1 MTEVYLFLFKI
12 NEFLHMNLFSSSAFT
27 IEVGSV
33 IDSSLNDLLLK
44 TYSQSKVVIIVD
56 ENTHDYCLEY
66 LLTSFDSLKEAEV
79 MLLPVGEEN
88 KVMEVCFQVWQALSE
103 YQVGRKDL
111 IINLGGGVVT
121 DMGGFIASI
130 YKRGVDF
137 IHIPTSLL
145 GMVDASIGGKV
156 GIDLGPFKNQ
166 LGVFSHPKKIYI
178 DTIFLG
184 TLPEEEL
191 LNGYAEM
198 LKHALI
204 NDKSQWEKLK
214 KITSIDQ
221 LNDEK
226 MILDSVKVK
235 FDIVERDPLEKGE
248 RKKLNFGHTIGHAI
262 EGFFIESTPI
272 SHGHAVAIGM
282 LAESYVSMKKGLLK
296 SDEYYDIELLLTS
309 KFPMV
314 QLDEEAIKEI
324 IQIAQNDKKN
334 EYGKI
339 LCALLNEIGTCSIDN
354 EVQEKEIADAL
365 FYLNKFAISLN

>member
-1 MTEVYLFLFKI
+1 MTEDYLFLLKI
-12 NEFLHMNLFSSSAFT
+12 NEFLYMNLFTSNAFT
-27 IEVGSV
+27 IEVGS
-33 IDSSLNDLLLK
+33 ILDSSLNELLT
-44 TYSQSKVVIIVD
+44 TYAQSKMVIIVD

-88 KVMEVCFQVWQALSE
+88 KVMEVCFQVWQALTD

-111 IINLGGGVVT
+111 VINLGGGVVT

-130 YKRGVDF
+130 YKRGIDF

-156 GIDLGPFKNQ
+156 GIDLGPYKNQ

-191 LNGYAEM
+191 LNGFAEM

-214 KITSIDQ
+214 KTPSIDQ
-221 LNDEK
+221 LIDEK
-226 MILDSVKVK
+226 IIIDSIKVK
-235 FDIVERDPLEKGE
+235 FDLVEKDPLEKNV

-262 EGFFIESTPI
+262 EGYFIDTTPI

-282 LAESYVSMKKGLLK
+282 LAESFISMKQQRLK
-296 SDEYYDIELLLTS
+296 SEVFYDIELFLTT
-309 KFPMV
+309 KFPMI
-314 QLDEEAIKEI
+314 QLDEDAIKEI
-324 IQIAQNDKKN
+324 IQIAKNDKKN
-334 EYGKI
+334 ESGRI
-339 LCALLNEIGTCSIDN
+339 FCALLNEIGECSIDN
-354 EVQEKEIADAL
+354 EIQENEIADAL
-365 FYLNKFAISLN
+365 FYLNKFAISMN

>member
-1 MTEVYLFLFKI
+1 MTEDYLFLLKI
-12 NEFLHMNLFSSSAFT
+12 NEFLYMNLFTSNAFT
-27 IEVGSV
+27 IEVGS
-33 IDSSLNDLLLK
+33 ILDSSLNELLT
-44 TYSQSKVVIIVD
+44 TYAQSKMVIIVD

-88 KVMEVCFQVWQALSE
+88 KVMEVCFQVWQALTD

-111 IINLGGGVVT
+111 VINLGGGVVT

-130 YKRGVDF
+130 YKRGIDF

-156 GIDLGPFKNQ
+156 GIDLGPYKNQ

-191 LNGYAEM
+191 LNGFAEM

-214 KITSIDQ
+214 KIPSIDQ
-221 LNDEK
+221 LIDEK
-226 MILDSVKVK
+226 IIIDSIKVK
-235 FDIVERDPLEKGE
+235 FDLVEKDPLEKNV

-262 EGFFIESTPI
+262 EGYFIDTTPI

-282 LAESYVSMKKGLLK
+282 LAESFISMKQQRLK
-296 SDEYYDIELLLTS
+296 SEVFYDIELFLTT
-309 KFPMV
+309 KFPMI
-314 QLDEEAIKEI
+314 QLDEDAIKEI
-324 IQIAQNDKKN
+324 IQIAKNDKKN
-334 EYGKI
+334 ESGRI
-339 LCALLNEIGTCSIDN
+339 FCALLNEIGECSIDN
-354 EVQEKEIADAL
+354 EIQENEIADAL
-365 FYLNKFAISLN
+365 FYLNKFAISMN

>member
-1 MTEVYLFLFKI
+1 MTEDYLFLLKI
-12 NEFLHMNLFSSSAFT
+12 NEFLYMNLFTSNAFT
-27 IEVGSV
+27 IEVGSI
-33 IDSSLNDLLLK
+33 IDSSLNELLT
-44 TYSQSKVVIIVD
+44 TYAQSKIVIIVD

-88 KVMEVCFQVWQALSE
+88 KVMEVCFQVWQALTD

-111 IINLGGGVVT
+111 VINLGGGVVT

-130 YKRGVDF
+130 YKRGIDF

-156 GIDLGPFKNQ
+156 GIDLGPYKNQ

-191 LNGYAEM
+191 LNGFAEM

-214 KITSIDQ
+214 KTPSIDQ
-221 LNDEK
+221 LIDEK
-226 MILDSVKVK
+226 IIIDSIKVK
-235 FDIVERDPLEKGE
+235 FDLVEKDPLEKNV

-262 EGFFIESTPI
+262 EGYFIDTTPI

-282 LAESYVSMKKGLLK
+282 LAESFISMKQQRLK
-296 SDEYYDIELLLTS
+296 SEVFYDIELFLTT
-309 KFPMV
+309 KFPMI
-314 QLDEEAIKEI
+314 QLDEDAIKEI
-324 IQIAQNDKKN
+324 IQIAKNDKKN
-334 EYGKI
+334 ESGRI
-339 LCALLNEIGTCSIDN
+339 FCALLNEIGECSIDN
-354 EVQEKEIADAL
+354 EIQENEIADAL
-365 FYLNKFAISLN
+365 FYLNKFAISMN

>member
-1 MTEVYLFLFKI
+1 
-12 NEFLHMNLFSSSAFT
+12 MNLFTSSSYS
-27 IEVGSV
+27 IEVGS
-33 IDSSLNDLLLK
+33 ILDSSLNELLLK
-44 TYSQSKVVIIVD
+44 TYSNSKVIIIVD
-56 ENTHDYCLEY
+56 ENTHDFCLEY

-88 KVMEVCFQVWQALSE
+88 KVMEVCFQVWQALTD
-103 YQVGRKDL
+103 YQVERKDL
-111 IINLGGGVVT
+111 VINLGGGVVT

-156 GIDLGPFKNQ
+156 GIDLGPYKNQ

-198 LKHALI
+198 IKHALI
-204 NDKSQWEKLK
+204 NNKAQWDHLKSISSIGQLK
-214 KITSIDQ
+214 NES
-221 LNDEK
+221 
-226 MILDSVKVK
+226 MILESIKVK
-235 FDIVERDPLEKGE
+235 FEIVQNDPLEKGE

-262 EGFFIESTPI
+262 EGFFIDTSPV

-282 LAESYVSMKKGLLK
+282 LAEAYVSLKKGLLK

-309 KFPMV
+309 KFPMI
-314 QLDEEAIKEI
+314 QLEEEAIKEI
-324 IQIAQNDKKN
+324 LQIAQHDKKN
-334 EYGKI
+334 ESGKI
-339 LCALLNEIGTCSIDN
+339 LCVLLNEIGECSIDI
-354 EVQEKEIADAL
+354 EIQHKEIADAL

>member
-1 MTEVYLFLFKI
+1 MTEDYLFLLKI
-12 NEFLHMNLFSSSAFT
+12 NEFLYMNLFKSNAFT
-27 IEVGSV
+27 IEVGSI
-33 IDSSLNDLLLK
+33 IDSSLNELLT
-44 TYSQSKVVIIVD
+44 TYAQSKIVIIVD
-56 ENTHDYCLEY
+56 ENTHDNCLEY

-88 KVMEVCFQVWQALSE
+88 KVMEVCFQVWQALTD

-111 IINLGGGVVT
+111 VINLGGGVVT

-130 YKRGVDF
+130 YKRGIDF

-156 GIDLGPFKNQ
+156 GIDLGPYKNQ

-184 TLPEEEL
+184 TLPEKEL
-191 LNGYAEM
+191 LNGFAEM

-214 KITSIDQ
+214 KIPSIDQ
-221 LNDEK
+221 LIDEK
-226 MILDSVKVK
+226 IIIDSIKVK
-235 FDIVERDPLEKGE
+235 FDLVEKDPLEKNV

-262 EGFFIESTPI
+262 EGYFIDTTPI

-282 LAESYVSMKKGLLK
+282 LAESFISMKQQRLK
-296 SDEYYDIELLLTS
+296 SEVFYDIELFLTT
-309 KFPMV
+309 KFPMI
-314 QLDEEAIKEI
+314 QLDEDAIKEI
-324 IQIAQNDKKN
+324 IQIAKNDKKN
-334 EYGKI
+334 ESGRI
-339 LCALLNEIGTCSIDN
+339 FCALLNEIGECSIDN
-354 EVQEKEIADAL
+354 EIQENEIADAL
-365 FYLNKFAISLN
+365 FYLNKFAISMN

>member
-1 MTEVYLFLFKI
+1 MTDVYLFLLKI
-12 NEFLHMNLFSSSAFT
+12 NEFLYMNLFTSNAFT
-27 IEVGSV
+27 IEVGS
-33 IDSSLNDLLLK
+33 ILDSSLNELLT
-44 TYSQSKVVIIVD
+44 TYAQSKVIIIVD

-88 KVMEVCFQVWQALSE
+88 KVMEVCFQVWQALTD

-111 IINLGGGVVT
+111 VINLGGGVVT

-130 YKRGVDF
+130 YKRGIDF

-156 GIDLGPFKNQ
+156 GIDLGPYKNQ

-191 LNGYAEM
+191 LNGFAEM

-204 NDKSQWEKLK
+204 NDKSHWEKLK
-214 KITSIDQ
+214 KTPSIDQ
-221 LNDEK
+221 LIDEK
-226 MILDSVKVK
+226 IIIDSIKVK
-235 FDIVERDPLEKGE
+235 FDLVEKDPLEKNV

-262 EGFFIESTPI
+262 EGYFIDTTPI

-282 LAESYVSMKKGLLK
+282 LAESFISMKQQRLK
-296 SDEYYDIELLLTS
+296 SEVFYDIELFLTT
-309 KFPMV
+309 KFPMI
-314 QLDEEAIKEI
+314 QLDEDAIKEI
-324 IQIAQNDKKN
+324 IQIAKNDKKN
-334 EYGKI
+334 ESGRI
-339 LCALLNEIGTCSIDN
+339 FCALLNEIGECSIDN
-354 EVQEKEIADAL
+354 EIQENEIADAL
-365 FYLNKFAISLN
+365 FYLNKFAISMN

>member
-1 MTEVYLFLFKI
+1 
-12 NEFLHMNLFSSSAFT
+12 MNLFTSNDFV
-27 IEVGSV
+27 IEIGS
-33 IDSSLNDLLLK
+33 ILDSSLNDLLLK

-66 LLTSFDSLKEAEV
+66 LLTSFDSLNEAEV

-88 KVMEVCFQVWQALSE
+88 KVMEVCFQVWQALTD

-111 IINLGGGVVT
+111 VINLGGGVVT

-156 GIDLGPFKNQ
+156 GIDLGPYKNQ

-178 DTIFLG
+178 DSVFLG

-191 LNGYAEM
+191 LNGFAEM
-198 LKHALI
+198 LKHTLI
-204 NDKSQWEKLK
+204 NDRIQWDKLK
-214 KITSIDQ
+214 KITTLDQ
-221 LNDEK
+221 LKDET

-235 FDIVERDPLEKGE
+235 FDIVEKDPLEKNE

-262 EGFFIESTPI
+262 EGFFLDTTPI
-272 SHGHAVAIGM
+272 AHGHAVAIGM
-282 LAESYVSMKKGLLK
+282 LAESFISMKQNRLK
-296 SDEYYDIELLLTS
+296 SYEYYEIELFLTT
-309 KFPMV
+309 KFSMI

-324 IQIAQNDKKN
+324 IQIAKNDKKN
-334 EYGKI
+334 ESGKI
-339 LCALLNEIGTCSIDN
+339 FCALLNEIGECTIDN
-354 EVQEKEIADAL
+354 EIQEKEISDAL
-365 FYLNKFAISLN
+365 FYLNKFAISMN

>member
-1 MTEVYLFLFKI
+1 MTEDYLFLLKI
-12 NEFLHMNLFSSSAFT
+12 NEFLYMNLFTSNAFT
-27 IEVGSV
+27 IEVGS
-33 IDSSLNDLLLK
+33 ILDSSLNELLI
-44 TYSQSKVVIIVD
+44 TYAQSKIVIIVD

-88 KVMEVCFQVWQALSE
+88 KVMEVCFQVWQALTD

-111 IINLGGGVVT
+111 VINLGGGVVT

-130 YKRGVDF
+130 YKRGIDF

-156 GIDLGPFKNQ
+156 GIDLGPYKNQ

-191 LNGYAEM
+191 LNGFAEM

-214 KITSIDQ
+214 KTPSIDQ
-221 LNDEK
+221 LIDEK
-226 MILDSVKVK
+226 IIIDSIKVK
-235 FDIVERDPLEKGE
+235 FDLVEKDPLEKNV

-262 EGFFIESTPI
+262 EGYFIDTTPI

-282 LAESYVSMKKGLLK
+282 LAESFISMKQQRLK
-296 SDEYYDIELLLTS
+296 SEVFYDIELFLTT
-309 KFPMV
+309 KFPMI
-314 QLDEEAIKEI
+314 QLDEDAIKEI
-324 IQIAQNDKKN
+324 IQIAKNDKKN
-334 EYGKI
+334 ESGRI
-339 LCALLNEIGTCSIDN
+339 FCALLNEIGECSIDN
-354 EVQEKEIADAL
+354 EIQENEIADAL
-365 FYLNKFAISLN
+365 FYLNKFAISMN

>member
-1 MTEVYLFLFKI
+1 
-12 NEFLHMNLFSSSAFT
+12 MNLFRSNNYI
-27 IEVGSV
+27 IEIGSI
-33 IDSSLNDLLLK
+33 IDSSLNELLLK
-44 TYSQSKVVIIVD
+44 TYKNSKVVIIVD

-66 LLTSFDSLKEAEV
+66 LLTSFESLKEAEV

-88 KVMEVCFQVWQALSE
+88 KVMEVCFQVWQALTE

-145 GMVDASIGGKV
+145 GMVDASIGGKA
-156 GIDLGPFKNQ
+156 GIDLGPYKNQ

-204 NDKSQWEKLK
+204 FDKGQWDKLK
-214 KITSIDQ
+214 NIKSIDE
-221 LNDEK
+221 LNNEK
-226 MILDSVKVK
+226 IILDSVKVK
-235 FDIVERDPLEKGE
+235 FDIVERDPLEKNE
-248 RKKLNFGHTIGHAI
+248 RKKLNLGHTIGHAI
-262 EGFFIESTPI
+262 EGFFIETTPI
-272 SHGHAVAIGM
+272 AHGHAVAIGM
-282 LAESYVSMKKGLLK
+282 LAESFISMKQKHL
-296 SDEYYDIELLLTS
+296 SSEDYYDIELLLTN
-309 KFPMV
+309 KFQMINF
-314 QLDEEAIKEI
+314 DEEAIKEI
-324 IQIAQNDKKN
+324 IQIAKNDKKN
-334 EYGKI
+334 ESGKI
-339 LCALLNEIGTCSIDN
+339 FCALLNRIGNCSIDN
-354 EVQEKEIADAL
+354 EIQENEIADAL
-365 FYLNKFAISLN
+365 FYLNKFAISMN

>member
-1 MTEVYLFLFKI
+1 
-12 NEFLHMNLFSSSAFT
+12 
-27 IEVGSV
+27 
-33 IDSSLNDLLLK
+33 LK

-66 LLTSFDSLKEAEV
+66 LLTSFDSLNEAEV

-88 KVMEVCFQVWQALSE
+88 KVMEVCFQVWQALTD

-111 IINLGGGVVT
+111 VINLGGGVVT

-156 GIDLGPFKNQ
+156 GIDLGPYKNQ

-178 DTIFLG
+178 DSVFLG

-191 LNGYAEM
+191 LNGFAEM
-198 LKHALI
+198 LKHTLI
-204 NDKSQWEKLK
+204 NDRIQWDKLK
-214 KITSIDQ
+214 KITTLDQ
-221 LNDEK
+221 LKDET

-235 FDIVERDPLEKGE
+235 FDIVEKDPLEKNE

-262 EGFFIESTPI
+262 EGFFLDTTPI
-272 SHGHAVAIGM
+272 AHGHAVAIGM
-282 LAESYVSMKKGLLK
+282 LAESFISMKQNRLK
-296 SDEYYDIELLLTS
+296 SYEYYEIELFLTT
-309 KFPMV
+309 KFSMI

-324 IQIAQNDKKN
+324 IQIAKNDKKN
-334 EYGKI
+334 ESGKI
-339 LCALLNEIGTCSIDN
+339 FCALLNEIGECTIDN
-354 EVQEKEIADAL
+354 EIQEKEISDAL
-365 FYLNKFAISLN
+365 FYLNKFAISMN

>member
-1 MTEVYLFLFKI
+1 
-12 NEFLHMNLFSSSAFT
+12 MNLFRSNNYT
-27 IEVGSV
+27 IEIGSI
-33 IDSSLNDLLLK
+33 IDSSLNELLLK
-44 TYSQSKVVIIVD
+44 TYKNSEVVIIVD

-66 LLTSFDSLKEAEV
+66 LLTSFESLKEAEV

-88 KVMEVCFQVWQALSE
+88 KVMEVCFQVWQALTE
-103 YQVGRKDL
+103 YRVGRKDL

-156 GIDLGPFKNQ
+156 GIDLGPYKNQ

-198 LKHALI
+198 LKHALV
-204 NDKSQWEKLK
+204 NDQSQWEKLK
-214 KITSIDQ
+214 KITTTDQ
-221 LNDEK
+221 LKNET
-226 MILDSVKVK
+226 MIHDSVKVK
-235 FDIVERDPLEKGE
+235 FEIVEKDPLEKNE

-262 EGFFIESTPI
+262 EGYFIDTSPI
-272 SHGHAVAIGM
+272 AHGHAVAIGM
-282 LAESYVSMKKGLLK
+282 LAETFISMKQQRLI
-296 SDEYYDIELLLTS
+296 SDEYYEIEQLITS
-309 KFPMV
+309 KFTMI
-314 QLDEEAIKEI
+314 QLDEEAIKGI
-324 IQIAQNDKKN
+324 IQIAKNDKKN
-334 EYGKI
+334 ESGKI
-339 LCALLNEIGTCSIDN
+339 FCALLNRIGNCSIDN
-354 EVQEKEIADAL
+354 EIQENEIADAL